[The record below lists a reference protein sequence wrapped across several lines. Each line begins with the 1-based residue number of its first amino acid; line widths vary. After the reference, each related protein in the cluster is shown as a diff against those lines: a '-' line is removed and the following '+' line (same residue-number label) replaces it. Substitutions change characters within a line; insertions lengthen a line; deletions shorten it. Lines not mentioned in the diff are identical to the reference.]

1 MPLRGQQRK
10 PRVVAT
16 ADESVVLA
24 TMRQSDA
31 DDYIWIVEPT
41 VDYRATFQVGAAR
54 FGEAKEWAI
63 GEYHNHGASKLK
75 WCNVSPGHWELRG
88 VLS

>member
-1 MPLRGQQRK
+1 MSDD
-10 PRVVAT
+10 V
-16 ADESVVLA
+16 EVLA

-54 FGEAKEWAI
+54 FAQVKEWAI
-63 GEYHNHGASKLK
+63 GEYHNHGATKLK
-75 WCNVSPGHWELRG
+75 WHNVSRGHWELRG